1 MIGWLAGGGTAPLV
15 IGMIAQRTNLGIAL
29 ALASVVYLA
38 AGSVLVAGMMFVNR
52 DVARLREG
60 G

>member
-1 MIGWLAGGGTAPLV
+1 
-15 IGMIAQRTNLGIAL
+15 MIAQRTNLGIAL